1 VAAAPAAVRVR
12 VWQVMSRGSDP
23 GTVRPLPEGVRVA
36 YSLTARQVGTKLSG
50 EEVPELRRVCEEF
63 GGRVVLDLGDLQPAD
78 RQGVSAMQELRELG
92 ASLIGASPYVE
103 HLLGG
108 GL

>member
-1 VAAAPAAVRVR
+1 
-12 VWQVMSRGSDP
+12 
-23 GTVRPLPEGVRVA
+23 
-36 YSLTARQVGTKLSG
+36 
-50 EEVPELRRVCEEF
+50 
-63 GGRVVLDLGDLQPAD
+63 VVLDLGDLHPAD